1 MPARTGRG
9 DTRTKVQSREMT
21 VADNCGRVHGPLG
34 RWKIEREGSGRN
46 AGESEKREES
56 LAEADEATE
65 GIEMLKCRE
74 RRPRPYCA

>member
-34 RWKIEREGSGRN
+34 RWKIEREGSGWN
-46 AGESEKREES
+46 VGESEKREES
-56 LAEADEATE
+56 LAEADEAAE
-65 GIEMLKCRE
+65 EIEMLKHRD
-74 RRPRPYCA
+74 RRPRLYCA

>member
-21 VADNCGRVHGPLG
+21 VADNRGRVHGPLG
-34 RWKIEREGSGRN
+34 RWKIEREGSEWN

-56 LAEADEATE
+56 SVGADEAAG
-65 GIEMLKCRE
+65 GIERLKPRD
-74 RRPRPYCA
+74 RRPRLHCA

>member
-34 RWKIEREGSGRN
+34 RWKIEREGSGWN
-46 AGESEKREES
+46 AGESEKRKES
-56 LAEADEATE
+56 SVGADEAAGGSE
-65 GIEMLKCRE
+65 RLK
-74 RRPRPYCA
+74 RRDRWPCLHCA